1 MPNEP
6 INLFGQ
12 MRFVDPGLFGTSFI
26 SFRSRYCNTPDAPI
40 WMADQTFKPIGEIQQ
55 GDHIMGW
62 GSPKPPAI
70 HRTLEIATV
79 EQTSRRVANNV
90 IEVTLESENVIRCT
104 RDHYWLSAW
113 HQAGKPNSWV
123 QIKRDCG
130 RKKPSVIARVVV
142 PPRKLSQEERVEA
155 AWLAGIYDGEG
166 SGAAISQS
174 QKHNP
179 QICKRIK
186 RVLNM
191 LGLPFSY
198 CKQKSGGA
206 FTIAG
211 GLQSYVNM
219 LNWLPITKRSSLKRK
234 ILKSTYKRFV
244 REQDASARMH
254 KCPDRVVSIKA
265 LPPQE
270 VVSLQTS
277 TGNYFAWGYA
287 SKNCIMGGFQNH
299 EVVAYKNLDELHS
312 KFYTL
317 AHRVEKKD
325 ALDLPPFVDE
335 ERTVTL
341 GKEALRVYEDIET
354 SFKARLLQGDITVA
368 NALVELIR
376 LQQLTGGVASLDAT
390 SDQPKK
396 LIEIDKGKANALKE
410 VFGDLSRSEPVVV
423 FCKYRHDLDTVH
435 KMAKASSR
443 GSAELSGRVHE
454 LNKWRNAGDDIT
466 VFAVQ
471 VASGGLGIDLTRSC
485 YCVYYSLGF
494 QPGEYE
500 QTRARLHRQG
510 QTRSV
515 TYIHLIAKRETGETI
530 DERIYKALKRK
541 GNVIKSVLDD
551 YRKGS

>member
-1 MPNEP
+1 MRLALKAIKGRGWDKKLNSWVYSATPASAHRIERALAGIAVEINGDTTFLRMLDQYTDLVECMKNEAPQAVPNEKTPSFMHQRKGFWLMAAAFGDNLDNLDNLDGPSGGGGFYLAHDMGVGKSKIVVDYVVNFGLKRVLIVCPKSVIEEWPIQFEKHAKKKVRCLALSKYSVAKRAKLVQEALKKKSPLVVVINFDSVWRSKFSPIVEDNHWDMIVADEIHRIMHGTTKVSKFFGQISGQTERRVGMSGTPMPNEP

-26 SFRSRYCNTPDAPI
+26 SFRSRYA
-40 WMADQTFKPIGEIQQ
+40 
-55 GDHIMGW
+55 
-62 GSPKPPAI
+62 
-70 HRTLEIATV
+70 
-79 EQTSRRVANNV
+79 
-90 IEVTLESENVIRCT
+90 
-104 RDHYWLSAW
+104 
-113 HQAGKPNSWV
+113 
-123 QIKRDCG
+123 
-130 RKKPSVIARVVV
+130 
-142 PPRKLSQEERVEA
+142 
-155 AWLAGIYDGEG
+155 
-166 SGAAISQS
+166 
-174 QKHNP
+174 
-179 QICKRIK
+179 
-186 RVLNM
+186 
-191 LGLPFSY
+191 
-198 CKQKSGGA
+198 
-206 FTIAG
+206 
-211 GLQSYVNM
+211 
-219 LNWLPITKRSSLKRK
+219 
-234 ILKSTYKRFV
+234 
-244 REQDASARMH
+244 
-254 KCPDRVVSIKA
+254 
-265 LPPQE
+265 
-270 VVSLQTS
+270 
-277 TGNYFAWGYA
+277 
-287 SKNCIMGGFQNH
+287 IMGGFQNH